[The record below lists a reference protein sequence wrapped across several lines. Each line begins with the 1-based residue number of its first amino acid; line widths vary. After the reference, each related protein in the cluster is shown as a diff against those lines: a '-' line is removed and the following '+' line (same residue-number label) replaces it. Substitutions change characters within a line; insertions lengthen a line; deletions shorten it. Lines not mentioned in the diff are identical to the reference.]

1 MGYNRGG
8 SNCARDL
15 CLVET
20 GCCAA
25 EALGCGPQLGLVG
38 PSVLR
43 RSIRAARLPGG
54 TGSWLQRLLVAMIR
68 LYQSE
73 ISPKRRPVCRFSP
86 TCSHY
91 AVQALQAHGAGRGSW
106 LTVRRLIRCR
116 PGARGGLDPVPE
128 R

>member
-8 SNCARDL
+8 GNCARDL
-15 CLVET
+15 CLIET
-20 GCCAA
+20 GCCLADA
-25 EALGCGPQLGLVG
+25 MGCGPQLGLVA
-38 PSVLR
+38 PSMLR
-43 RSIRAARLPGG
+43 RSIRGARVSDDS
-54 TGSWLQRLLVAMIR
+54 GSWMLRVLLGMIR

-91 AVQALQAHGAGRGSW
+91 ALQALETHGTGRGSW
-106 LTVRRLIRCR
+106 LAMRRLIRCR
-116 PGARGGLDPVPE
+116 PGARGGLDPVPG